1 MSLFPSDKQFEY
13 CVAEN
18 KRAAHALNW
27 KDLPKQVVYRVQ
39 PQGSIVA
46 YRVQPQGSIET
57 KRELDTLLELVN
69 RENKEV
75 KVWVPQSLANTLCY
89 DDNTGSNRVP
99 YIRSLGLQ
107 RKRPAVETVFL
118 RDHQPLK
125 KVKGEQPEQWLEKS
139 NLLKVADKIEV
150 PEQELKA

>member
-27 KDLPKQVVYRVQ
+27 KDLPKQVV
-39 PQGSIVA
+39 

-125 KVKGEQPEQWLEKS
+125 KVKRRATRTVVGKVQPLES
-139 NLLKVADKIEV
+139 GRQDRSS
-150 PEQELKA
+150 